1 MDGKT
6 SITLLKRELSLDL
19 DNSPKLSINKKVV
32 NINSTPNSP
41 NHTLTSENTSQSMTP
56 SDFCYQ
62 NLNRTSN
69 VVSLESSPKSEMN
82 QQCFDSFNTY
92 ENVENKNSKP
102 TTPIKSTISIIY
114 NIKSPDKNSVDC
126 KLNPSYGIYE
136 DICPKDDEI
145 FKKSELMLE
154 TSFDDKI
161 VYEKLKFYKSAV
173 TEVNEMLDNGNE
185 LGLTE
190 INVDNNN
197 LNKTVQVVPNFE
209 QSLNETRNLEIFY
222 STDSKTT
229 TEFDENED
237 IFMNED
243 ETHDSLENDSNFLL
257 YENVDLKQPEKFYE
271 NVVVNKE
278 KKIEKVDIKL
288 NNFTVRQLATKFETS
303 PVEAKSPFEFL
314 KTKIQFKT
322 ENRKSSCVIRANNSK
337 QLNKT
342 SITRSLDE
350 NAFIREFGS
359 QPNINY
365 IKNIKKIQEMIIQS
379 NENLTSRRKSLEFI
393 SPKNLNPPKRL
404 PELIDVEKEI
414 CKISDKQ
421 SNLKLDLTKK
431 FGNKLHG
438 TCNDK
443 ITPTTENRIS
453 LIQQN
458 VTEIFPKTIEDDR
471 NSSIKVLENCKLDR
485 ERIDKI
491 KEERRHQL
499 NEKYRSESF
508 RGEREYNKIKSK
520 SKSELRDFKDNEKCT
535 TESLRL
541 KSKSRGDIRY
551 INENCEKS
559 PIEIM
564 SALDFNRQR
573 PSDEKIKNSFTKK
586 SPNSKLINIGGNFDA
601 KVLSKFENLNNLE
614 LLNNKCDTQQSVSI
628 KNSQKT
634 Q

>member
-1 MDGKT
+1 MLIPYDGKT

-19 DNSPKLSINKKVV
+19 DNSAKCLVNKKVV

-82 QQCFDSFNTY
+82 QCFDSFNTY

-114 NIKSPDKNSVDC
+114 NIKSPDSVDC
-126 KLNPSYGIYE
+126 KSNTSYGIYE
-136 DICPKDDEI
+136 DMKCPTDDEI
-145 FKKSELMLE
+145 LKKNKTMLE
-154 TSFDDKI
+154 TNFDDKI
-161 VYEKLKFYKSAV
+161 VYEQLKFYKSAV
-173 TEVNEMLDNGNE
+173 TEVNKMLDNENE
-185 LGLTE
+185 C
-190 INVDNNN
+190 VDNNN
-197 LNKTVQVVPNFE
+197 LNKTVQVVPSCE
-209 QSLNETRNLEIFY
+209 QTLNETKNLEIFY
-222 STDSKTT
+222 STDTKTII
-229 TEFDENED
+229 EFEENED
-237 IFMNED
+237 IFMNEED
-243 ETHDSLENDSNFLL
+243 IHDSLENDQNLSL

-278 KKIEKVDIKL
+278 PKIEKVDIKL

-303 PVEAKSPFEFL
+303 PVEVMPPFEFL
-314 KTKIQFKT
+314 KTNIKLKP
-322 ENRKSSCVIRANNSK
+322 ENRKFPCVIRSNNAK

-365 IKNIKKIQEMIIQS
+365 IKNIKKIQEMVNQS

-404 PELIDVEKEI
+404 PELIDVDKEI

-421 SNLKLDLTKK
+421 AKLKLDLTKK
-431 FGNKLHG
+431 FGNKLNT

-458 VTEIFPKTIEDDR
+458 VTEIFSKTIEDDR

-485 ERIDKI
+485 ERIEKI

-551 INENCEKS
+551 INENNDKS
-559 PIEIM
+559 PIEII
-564 SALDFNRQR
+564 SSLDFNRQR
-573 PSDEKIKNSFTKK
+573 PSDEKIKNNFTKT
-586 SPNSKLINIGGNFDA
+586 SPNSKLINIGGDFDA
-601 KVLSKFENLNNLE
+601 KIRSKFEKRNNLE

-628 KNSQKT
+628 KNSQIT

>member
-1 MDGKT
+1 M
-6 SITLLKRELSLDL
+6 DL
-19 DNSPKLSINKKVV
+19 DNSPKCSIADGCISFNKKVV

-82 QQCFDSFNTY
+82 QCFDQCFNTY

-114 NIKSPDKNSVDC
+114 NIKSPEKNLVDC
-126 KLNPSYGIYE
+126 KSNTSFGIYE
-136 DICPKDDEI
+136 DMCPTNDEI
-145 FKKSELMLE
+145 FKKTETMLE

-161 VYEKLKFYKSAV
+161 VYEQLKFYKSAV
-173 TEVNEMLDNGNE
+173 TEVNDMLDNGNE
-185 LGLTE
+185 LRVTE
-190 INVDNNN
+190 TGVDNNN
-197 LNKTVQVVPNFE
+197 LNKTVQVVPNFD
-209 QSLNETRNLEIFY
+209 QPIAETRNLDIFY
-222 STDSKTT
+222 STDPKTI
-229 TEFDENED
+229 TEFEENED
-237 IFMNED
+237 IFMNE
-243 ETHDSLENDSNFLL
+243 EIHDSLENDQNLSL
-257 YENVDLKQPEKFYE
+257 YENVELKQPDKFYE
-271 NVVVNKE
+271 NVVVNKITE
-278 KKIEKVDIKL
+278 EPNVDTPIKL
-288 NNFTVRQLATKFETS
+288 GIKLKNFTVRQLATKFETS
-303 PVEAKSPFEFL
+303 PVEAMPPFEFL
-314 KTKIQFKT
+314 KTNIKGKS
-322 ENRKSSCVIRANNSK
+322 ENRKSPCVIRANNAK

-342 SITRSLDE
+342 PITRSLDE

-359 QPNINY
+359 QPNIDY
-365 IKNIKKIQEMIIQS
+365 IKNIQKIQEMVNQS
-379 NENLTSRRKSLEFI
+379 NENLSSRRKSLEFI
-393 SPKNLNPPKRL
+393 TPKNLNPPKRL

-421 SNLKLDLTKK
+421 SKLKLDLSKK
-431 FGNKLHG
+431 FGNK
-438 TCNDK
+438 CNDK

-458 VTEIFPKTIEDDR
+458 VSEIFATKTNEDDR
-471 NSSIKVLENCKLDR
+471 NSSIKVLESCKLDR
-485 ERIDKI
+485 ERIEKI

-520 SKSELRDFKDNEKCT
+520 SKSELRDLKDNEKCT

-551 INENCEKS
+551 INENSDKS
-559 PIEIM
+559 PIEII

-573 PSDEKIKNSFTKK
+573 PSDEKIQNSFTKK
-586 SPNSKLINIGGNFDA
+586 STNSKLINIGGDFDA
-601 KVLSKFENLNNLE
+601 KIRSKFEKRSNLE
-614 LLNNKCDTQQSVSI
+614 LLNKCDTPQSVSI
-628 KNSQKT
+628 KNSQIT

>member
-1 MDGKT
+1 M
-6 SITLLKRELSLDL
+6 SLDL
-19 DNSPKLSINKKVV
+19 DKSPKCSIADGCISFNKKIV

-41 NHTLTSENTSQSMTP
+41 NQTITSENTSQSMTP

-62 NLNRTSN
+62 NLNRTS
-69 VVSLESSPKSEMN
+69 LESSPKSEMN
-82 QQCFDSFNTY
+82 QCFDTLDHSFNTY

-114 NIKSPDKNSVDC
+114 NIKSPEKNLVDC
-126 KLNPSYGIYE
+126 KSNPSFGDYE
-136 DICPKDDEI
+136 DMCPTNDEM
-145 FKKSELMLE
+145 FKITEK
-154 TSFDDKI
+154 SFDDKI
-161 VYEKLKFYKSAV
+161 VYEQLKFYKSAV
-173 TEVNEMLDNGNE
+173 TEVNDLLDNGN
-185 LGLTE
+185 GLRVAETSVE
-190 INVDNNN
+190 NNN
-197 LNKTVQVVPNFE
+197 LNKTVQVVPTLE
-209 QSLNETRNLEIFY
+209 HDQTIAETMNLDVFY
-222 STDSKTT
+222 STESKTVT
-229 TEFDENED
+229 DFEENED
-237 IFMNED
+237 IFMND
-243 ETHDSLENDSNFLL
+243 NDIHDSLENDQNLSL
-257 YENVDLKQPEKFYE
+257 YENVELKQPDKFYE
-271 NVVVNKE
+271 NIVINKITTDAT
-278 KKIEKVDIKL
+278 KIVRKNVDLPTKVDIKL

-303 PVEAKSPFEFL
+303 PVEAMPPFEFL
-314 KTKIQFKT
+314 KTNIKAKN
-322 ENRKSSCVIRANNSK
+322 ENRKSPCVIRANNSK

-359 QPNINY
+359 QPNIDY
-365 IKNIKKIQEMIIQS
+365 IKNIKKIQEMVNIS
-379 NENLTSRRKSLEFI
+379 NENISSRRKSLEFI

-404 PELIDVEKEI
+404 PELIDVEGEI

-421 SNLKLDLTKK
+421 SKLKLDLSKK
-431 FGNKLHG
+431 FNNKLIA

-458 VTEIFPKTIEDDR
+458 VSDNFTKNIEEDR

-485 ERIDKI
+485 ERIEKI

-520 SKSELRDFKDNEKCT
+520 SKCELRDLKDNEKCT

-551 INENCEKS
+551 INENSDKS

-573 PSDEKIKNSFTKK
+573 PSDEKIQNSFMKQ
-586 SPNSKLINIGGNFDA
+586 SPNSKLINMGADFDA
-601 KVLSKFENLNNLE
+601 KLLSKFEKRSNIE
-614 LLNNKCDTQQSVSI
+614 LLNKCDTQSVSI
-628 KNSQKT
+628 KNSQ

>member
-1 MDGKT
+1 M
-6 SITLLKRELSLDL
+6 SLDL
-19 DNSPKLSINKKVV
+19 DKSPKCSIADGCISFNKKIV

-41 NHTLTSENTSQSMTP
+41 NQTITSENTSQSMTP

-62 NLNRTSN
+62 NLNRTS
-69 VVSLESSPKSEMN
+69 LESSPKSEMN
-82 QQCFDSFNTY
+82 QCFDTLDHSFNTY

-114 NIKSPDKNSVDC
+114 NIKSPEKNLVDC
-126 KLNPSYGIYE
+126 KSNPSFGDYE
-136 DICPKDDEI
+136 DMCPTNDEM
-145 FKKSELMLE
+145 FKITEK
-154 TSFDDKI
+154 SFDDKI
-161 VYEKLKFYKSAV
+161 VYEQLKFYKSAV
-173 TEVNEMLDNGNE
+173 TEVNDLLDNGN
-185 LGLTE
+185 GLRVAETSVE
-190 INVDNNN
+190 NNN
-197 LNKTVQVVPNFE
+197 LNKTVQVVPTLE
-209 QSLNETRNLEIFY
+209 HDQTIAETMNLDVFY
-222 STDSKTT
+222 STESKTVT
-229 TEFDENED
+229 DFEENED
-237 IFMNED
+237 IFMND
-243 ETHDSLENDSNFLL
+243 NDIHDSLENDQNLSL
-257 YENVDLKQPEKFYE
+257 YENVELKQPDKFYE
-271 NVVVNKE
+271 NIVINKITTDAT
-278 KKIEKVDIKL
+278 KIVRKNLDLPTKVDIKL

-303 PVEAKSPFEFL
+303 PVEAMPPFEFL
-314 KTKIQFKT
+314 KTNIKAKN
-322 ENRKSSCVIRANNSK
+322 ENRKSPCVIRANNSK

-359 QPNINY
+359 QPNIDY
-365 IKNIKKIQEMIIQS
+365 IKNIKKIQEMVNIS
-379 NENLTSRRKSLEFI
+379 NENISSRRKSLEFI

-404 PELIDVEKEI
+404 PELIDVEGEI

-421 SNLKLDLTKK
+421 SKLKLDLSKK
-431 FGNKLHG
+431 FNNKLIA

-458 VTEIFPKTIEDDR
+458 VSDNFTKNIEEDR

-485 ERIDKI
+485 ERIEKI

-520 SKSELRDFKDNEKCT
+520 SKCELRDLKDNEKCT

-551 INENCEKS
+551 INENSDKS

-573 PSDEKIKNSFTKK
+573 PSDEKIQNSFMKQ
-586 SPNSKLINIGGNFDA
+586 SPNSKLINMGADFDA
-601 KVLSKFENLNNLE
+601 KLLSKFEKRSNIE
-614 LLNNKCDTQQSVSI
+614 LLNKCDTQSVSI
-628 KNSQKT
+628 KNSQ